1 MEYLSLYD
9 YLGKAAGEKLGKEV
23 ASAASREGIKLETR
37 EVSNPKYTGIVYL
50 YPKDFL
56 EFYFRKPDSHQIEDD
71 MPGTTEWSGYKLN
84 DDDFPEGFDWTG
96 NLEDDDL
103 PF

>member
-9 YLGKAAGEKLGKEV
+9 YLGKPAGEELGLAV
-23 ASAASREGIKLETR
+23 AVEAAKHGVQTQTR
-37 EVSNPKYTGIVYL
+37 EISNPKFTGSVNL

-56 EFYFRKPDSHQIEDD
+56 EFYFREPDTSEFEPTLGDIQ
-71 MPGTTEWSGYKLN
+71 
-84 DDDFPEGFDWTG
+84 
-96 NLEDDDL
+96 DDDL

>member
-9 YLGKAAGEKLGKEV
+9 YLGKAAGNELGKEV
-23 ASAASREGIKLETR
+23 AAAASKADIKLQTR
-37 EVSNPKYTGIVYL
+37 EIDNPKYTGIVYL

-56 EFYFRKPDSHQIEDD
+56 DFYFRPVDEL
-71 MPGTTEWSGYKLN
+71 PGELN
-84 DDDFPEGFDWTG
+84 YNIG
-96 NLEDDDL
+96 DDDL

>member
-9 YLGKAAGEKLGKEV
+9 YLGKPAGKELGGQV
-23 ASAASREGIKLETR
+23 AQAAYQGGIKPQER
-37 EVSNPKYTGIVYL
+37 EISNPRYTGNVHL

-56 EFYFRKPDSHQIEDD
+56 DFYFREPESIHMEDLPGQINYDI
-71 MPGTTEWSGYKLN
+71 
-84 DDDFPEGFDWTG
+84 
-96 NLEDDDL
+96 DDDL

>member
-9 YLGKAAGEKLGKEV
+9 FLGKAAGGQLGKEV
-23 ASAASREGIKLETR
+23 ATTAIQNNIPIQTK
-37 EVSNPKYTGIVYL
+37 EVSNPKYTGTVNL

-56 EFYFRKPDSHQIEDD
+56 EFYFRKPDSFEFEPTLGDIQ
-71 MPGTTEWSGYKLN
+71 
-84 DDDFPEGFDWTG
+84 
-96 NLEDDDL
+96 DDDL

>member
-9 YLGKAAGEKLGKEV
+9 YLGKPAGKELGGQV
-23 ASAASREGIKLETR
+23 AQAAYEGGIKPQNR
-37 EVSNPKYTGIVYL
+37 EISNPKYTGIVHL

-56 EFYFRKPDSHQIEDD
+56 DFYFREPEVEPTLGDRQDYDD
-71 MPGTTEWSGYKLN
+71 E
-84 DDDFPEGFDWTG
+84 
-96 NLEDDDL
+96 L

>member
-9 YLGKAAGEKLGKEV
+9 YLGKPAGKELGSEV
-23 ASAASREGIKLETR
+23 AQAAYKGGIKPQER
-37 EVSNPKYTGIVYL
+37 QISNPKYTGAVHL

-56 EFYFRKPDSHQIEDD
+56 DFYFRPVDEL
-71 MPGTTEWSGYKLN
+71 PGADEWKMSISDRQDY
-84 DDDFPEGFDWTG
+84 
-96 NLEDDDL
+96 DDDL

>member
-9 YLGKAAGEKLGKEV
+9 YLKKPAGGELGKEV
-23 ASAASREGIKLETR
+23 AAAAYKGGIQPQSREI
-37 EVSNPKYTGIVYL
+37 SNPKFTGKVLL

-56 EFYFRKPDSHQIEDD
+56 DFHFRE
-71 MPGTTEWSGYKLN
+71 
-84 DDDFPEGFDWTG
+84 PEVEPTLGDRQDY
-96 NLEDDDL
+96 DDDL

>member
-23 ASAASREGIKLETR
+23 ASAASRGGIKLETR
-37 EVSNPKYTGIVYL
+37 EISNPKYTGTVLL
-50 YPKDFL
+50 YPKEFL
-56 EFYFRKPDSHQIEDD
+56 EFYFREPESNLMDELVD
-71 MPGTTEWSGYKLN
+71 LN
-84 DDDFPEGFDWTG
+84 LMDELPKGHDWTG

>member
-37 EVSNPKYTGIVYL
+37 EVSNPKYTGTILL

-56 EFYFRKPDSHQIEDD
+56 EFYFREPESNLMDELPRADELVD
-71 MPGTTEWSGYKLN
+71 LN
-84 DDDFPEGFDWTG
+84 LIDELPKGHDWTG